1 MPACARG
8 LCHPSWLDTRASQ
21 GPAAHYEVMPERL
34 FLHPDLDALDA
45 QIEALKSQ
53 IRAVKLEAQEGTEQ
67 SSESW
72 HDNYVFEESQRQLK
86 MLLNLLGGLSNA
98 RENAVLTAPPGDP
111 QTVEVGTTVE
121 FLMNGQ
127 LDAISIGSFMVSE
140 SLRARDFVSYEAPLA
155 VCLLGLKPGETRLA
169 DLNGRAVEVEIRSVT
184 TASL

>member
-1 MPACARG
+1 
-8 LCHPSWLDTRASQ
+8 
-21 GPAAHYEVMPERL
+21 MPERF
-34 FLHPDLDALDA
+34 FLQPDLESLDA
-45 QIEALKSQ
+45 QIAAMQSQ
-53 IRAVKLEAQEGTEQ
+53 IRSVKLEAQEGTEQ

-98 RENAVLTAPPGDP
+98 RENAKLVEPPADP
-111 QTVEVGTTVE
+111 QSVEIGTTVE

-127 LDAISIGSFMVSE
+127 LDVISIGSYMVSG
-140 SLRARDFVSYEAPLA
+140 SLRDRDFVSYEAPLA

-169 DLNGRAVEVEIRSVT
+169 DLNGRAVGVEIRSIT